1 MSNVYTTDTFHVC
14 VLPEANRKW
23 QVGQVY
29 SCDCNRLFRVIA
41 YYEGKGFVYIGKL
54 NDTRKSN

>member
-1 MSNVYTTDTFHVC
+1 MNNVYTTDTHHVC

-29 SCDCNRLFRVIA
+29 ACACDRLFRVVA

-54 NDTRKSN
+54 RDTKEYN